1 MSYKLIRYSVKDTGL
16 EENRALV
23 ARVFEALDEVAPRN
37 VRYLVLELDN
47 GEFIHIVGE
56 GHAVGEGNDASG
68 LTGLAAF
75 EAFTQNH
82 AARRSTP
89 VKQSPAKIIGNYHVL
104 ENGKAG

>member
-1 MSYKLIRYSVKDTGL
+1 MGYKFIRYSVKDSEL
-16 EENRALV
+16 EANRALV
-23 ARVFEALDEVAPRN
+23 AKVFEALDETAPQG
-37 VRYLVLELDN
+37 VRYLVLELDD

-56 GHAVGEGNDASG
+56 GHVVGAGNDASG

-89 VKQSPAKIIGNYHVL
+89 VQRSPVRIIGNYHVL
-104 ENGKAG
+104 EDGKAG